1 MKDALPTLQVET
13 PPALPLFGSP
23 CVPPGRRPQP
33 KSTVPPGGVQV
44 EGRGGSPHSAT
55 CWSAGGGQGEA
66 APAKSTAPP
75 AGLQVEGSRPSPSLE
90 QGQAGGLPGPSH
102 RQKILEESTEVSRLR
117 NEGKGLIPSAGPWD
131 LQWTL
136 PGPVG
141 TGPPSFSGVVLTEPH
156 CKAGDTALPCPPRS
170 PAPSSFSV
178 LKTGKLR
185 PKEVTACGW
194 AQGLGFPPRLVGT
207 MVTSAG
213 NVPSLCLT

>member
-1 MKDALPTLQVET
+1 MLSPLCKWKHHSSCLSWALH
-13 PPALPLFGSP
+13 ASP
-23 CVPPGRRPQP
+23 
-33 KSTVPPGGVQV
+33 
-44 EGRGGSPHSAT
+44 RGGSPSLSPQRRLLDRRWRA
-55 CWSAGGGQGEA
+55 GEA
-66 APAKSTAPP
+66 APTAPPAGAQGEGRGRQPQPKSTAPP
-75 AGLQVEGSRPSPSLE
+75 ASAQVEGSRPSPSLE

-102 RQKILEESTEVSRLR
+102 RQKILEGSTEVSRLR
-117 NEGKGLIPSAGPWD
+117 NERKGLIPGAGPWD

>member
-1 MKDALPTLQVET
+1 MLSPLCKWKHHPPCLSWALH
-13 PPALPLFGSP
+13 ASPL
-23 CVPPGRRPQP
+23 
-33 KSTVPPGGVQV
+33 
-44 EGRGGSPHSAT
+44 
-55 CWSAGGGQGEA
+55 GGGLSLSPQCRLVECRWRAGEA
-66 APAKSTAPP
+66 APTAPP